1 VLRGVKPSRGSR
13 SYLQLNGSIPDR
25 EIPTQSGQQY
35 IWASGQGKLCFLPPL
50 VMLRVNLLLA
60 ADAARQKPSMLWL
73 LMLPPTASKSF
84 RLVLQAR

>member
-1 VLRGVKPSRGSR
+1 
-13 SYLQLNGSIPDR
+13 
-25 EIPTQSGQQY
+25 
-35 IWASGQGKLCFLPPL
+35 
-50 VMLRVNLLLA
+50 MLRVNLLLA